1 MGIYARSNFKTHTE
15 SSLFYALT
23 IHPCVV
29 ILFLGNYPIGKMK
42 RFFWISFWILVYT
55 VIEWIE
61 VWQGILIYRNGW
73 NLWWSIAF
81 MGVVIPLVRLHY
93 RRPLWAYG
101 ISIIVVF
108 TLVGLFHVPLTK

>member
-1 MGIYARSNFKTHTE
+1 M
-15 SSLFYALT
+15 T